1 MDRVEFMNRLVRQRG
16 YSSYLEIGSGS
27 GETLRSITARYKVGV
42 DPDGEATFLL
52 SSDAFFQENRR
63 QFDLVF
69 IDGLHL
75 CEQVIRDVN
84 GAMRFLNPGGM
95 IVLHDCLPL
104 TERHQSRIRL
114 PGPWTGDVWKAV
126 VALRAREDCD
136 VAVLDCDWGL
146 GVVLPRRNTNRLEVQ
161 GPLTWERFQREGKTL
176 LRVLSWEAMQS
187 FLSDTPSALGCV

>member
-16 YSSYLEIGSGS
+16 YSSYLEIGCGS

-42 DPDGEATFLL
+42 DPVGEATFPV

-63 QFDLVF
+63 HFDLVF

-75 CEQVIRDVN
+75 REQVLRDVN
-84 GAMRFLNPGGM
+84 GALGCLSPGGT

-104 TERHQSRIRL
+104 TERHQLRTRL

-126 VALRAREDCD
+126 VELRARED
-136 VAVLDCDWGL
+136 
-146 GVVLPRRNTNRLEVQ
+146 
-161 GPLTWERFQREGKTL
+161 
-176 LRVLSWEAMQS
+176 
-187 FLSDTPSALGCV
+187 